1 MPLSHLFL
9 DLNSYFAS
17 CEQQLTPAARGRPLA
32 VVATDTPA
40 GCCIAASIEAKKLG
54 IKTGM
59 RLGEARAI
67 FPGVIAALSRPTK
80 YVEFHHQIIAAVES
94 VVPVE
99 AVHSI
104 DEMSCRLI
112 GDEQIE
118 ANARAI
124 AEKVRRA
131 IRERV
136 GECLRC
142 SIGLAPNRF
151 LGKVGTDMMKPDGL
165 VVINDADLPHKLFTL
180 NLIDLPGIG
189 KKMLARLNAKGIRS
203 VEQLCSLSE
212 PQMLDAWES
221 VLGRYWFLWLRG
233 QEAWERPTVKRSI
246 GHQHVLPPKRRNDAE
261 AWAIALRLLHKAAER
276 MRHLGYW
283 TQCLSL
289 SVGCTPTP
297 NSPSNMSG
305 RAADGTR
312 ETPIWG
318 GGSRRSWHA
327 TRHFQGGCQDTLT
340 LATALRELWASRP
353 SGSPN
358 FVDVTLSDLIRND
371 SVTQPLFPEPQQR
384 AKLAEAMD
392 KLSRKFGRHAV
403 YIASM
408 HDARKAAAG
417 GIAFRSIPDLNLADS
432 VQDRT
437 KDDDELAR

>member
-17 CEQQLTPAARGRPLA
+17 CEQQLTPSARGKPLA
-32 VVATDTPA
+32 VVATDSPA
-40 GCCIAASIEAKKLG
+40 GCCIAVSIEAKRLG

-67 FPGVIAALSRPTK
+67 DPNLIAARSRPSK

-94 VVPVE
+94 VLPVE

-104 DEMSCRLI
+104 DEMSCRLL
-112 GDEQIE
+112 GDEQLE
-118 ANARAI
+118 PNARAI

-131 IRERV
+131 IRTRA

-151 LGKVGTDMMKPDGL
+151 LGKVATDMMKPDGL
-165 VVINDADLPHKLFTL
+165 VIINDADLPHKLFAL

-203 VEQLCSLSE
+203 VEHLCSLSE
-212 PQMLDAWES
+212 AHMLDAWES

-233 QEAWERPTVKRSI
+233 QDAWERPTVKRSI
-246 GHQHVLPPKRRNDAE
+246 GHQHVLPPKRRNDAD

-289 SVGCTPTP
+289 SVGLSPAAS
-297 NSPSNMSG
+297 SPSV
-305 RAADGTR
+305 RATHDTR
-312 ETPIWG
+312 ESPVWG
-318 GGSRRSWHA
+318 GGSRRTWHA
-327 TRHFQGGCQDTLT
+327 AHHFPGGCQDTLT
-340 LATALRELWASRP
+340 LATALRSLWASRP
-353 SGSPN
+353 ASIPN
-358 FVDVTLSDLIRND
+358 FVDVTLSDLIHND
-371 SVTQPLFPEPQQR
+371 SVTQPLFPEQQQR
-384 AKLAEAMD
+384 AKLAQAMD
-392 KLSRKFGRHAV
+392 QLSRKFGRHAV

-408 HDARKAAAG
+408 HHARNAAAG

-437 KDDDELAR
+437 TDDDAPNS

>member
-17 CEQQLTPAARGRPLA
+17 CEQQLTPAARGKPLA

-40 GCCIAASIEAKKLG
+40 GCCIAASIEAKRLG

-67 FPGVIAALSRPTK
+67 YPGVIAALSRPTK

-165 VVINDADLPHKLFTL
+165 VILNDSDLPQKLFTL

-212 PQMLDAWES
+212 AQMLDSWES
-221 VLGRYWFLWLRG
+221 VLGRYWYLWLRG
-233 QEAWERPTVKRSI
+233 QDAWERPTVKRSI

-283 TQCLSL
+283 AQRLSL
-289 SVGCTPTP
+289 SIGIQ
-297 NSPSNMSG
+297 SPEAARSYRGGGGENASISPAWGG
-305 RAADGTR
+305 RRAWR
-312 ETPIWG
+312 ET
-318 GGSRRSWHA
+318 A
-327 TRHFQGGCQDTLT
+327 HFEGGCQDTLT
-340 LATALRELWASRP
+340 LATALRRLWESRAA
-353 SGSPN
+353 GSPN
-358 FVDVTLSDLIRND
+358 FVDVTLFDLIRND
-371 SVTQPLFPEPQQR
+371 CVTQPLFAEPQQR
-384 AKLAEAMD
+384 ARLAEAMD

-408 HDARKAAAG
+408 HDARQAAAG

-437 KDDDELAR
+437 QDDDGLKS

>member
-17 CEQQLTPAARGRPLA
+17 CEQQLMPAARGKPLV

-40 GCCIAASIEAKKLG
+40 GCCIAASIEAKRLG

-67 FPGVIAALSRPTK
+67 APKVIAAKSRPTR
-80 YVEFHHQIIAAVES
+80 YIEFHHQILAAVES

-104 DEMSCRLI
+104 DELSCRLI
-112 GDEQIE
+112 GDEQVE
-118 ANARAI
+118 EKARDI
-124 AEKVRRA
+124 AERARKA

-165 VVINDADLPHKLFTL
+165 VVIRESDLPGKLYSL
-180 NLIDLPGIG
+180 NLIDFPGIG
-189 KKMLARLNAKGIRS
+189 KKMLARLHAKGIRTT
-203 VEQLCSLSE
+203 EQLCALSE
-212 PQMLDAWES
+212 PQMVEAWES
-221 VLGRYWFLWLRG
+221 VLGRYWYLWLRG
-233 QEAWERPTVKRSI
+233 KEAWERPTVKRSI

-283 TQCLSL
+283 AQKMSL
-289 SVGCTPTP
+289 SIGIQ
-297 NSPSNMSG
+297 
-305 RAADGTR
+305 AADAGRGYTGGGG
-312 ETPIWG
+312 EGASISPAWG
-318 GGSRRSWHA
+318 GRRSWRETA
-327 TRHFQGGCQDTLT
+327 SFEGGCQDTLT
-340 LATALRELWASRP
+340 LATALRTLWDVRAP
-353 SGSPN
+353 GSPN
-358 FVDVTLSDLIRND
+358 FVDVTLFELVRND
-371 SVTQPLFPEPQQR
+371 CVTQPLFAEGQQR
-384 AKLAEAMD
+384 ARLAEAMD
-392 KLSRKFGRHAV
+392 KLSRKFGRNAV
-403 YIASM
+403 YLASM
-408 HDARKAAAG
+408 HEARTSSVG
-417 GIAFRSIPDLNLADS
+417 GIAFRSIPDLSLADR

-437 KDDDELAR
+437 EEEDSGV

>member
-1 MPLSHLFL
+1 MPLSCLFL

-17 CEQQLTPAARGRPLA
+17 CEQQLTPSARGKPLV

-40 GCCIAASIEAKKLG
+40 GCCIAASIEAKRLG

-94 VVPVE
+94 VLPVE

-104 DEMSCRLI
+104 DEMSCRLL
-112 GDEQIE
+112 GDEQLE
-118 ANARAI
+118 PNARAL

-131 IRERV
+131 IRHRA

-151 LGKVGTDMMKPDGL
+151 LAKVATDMMKPDGL
-165 VVINDADLPHKLFTL
+165 VIINNADLPHKLFAL

-189 KKMLARLNAKGIRS
+189 KRMLARLHAKGIRS
-203 VEQLCSLSE
+203 VEHLCSLSE
-212 PQMLDAWES
+212 AQMLDAWES

-233 QEAWERPTVKRSI
+233 QETDDRPTVKRSI
-246 GHQHVLPPKRRNDAE
+246 GHQHVLPPTRRNDPD

-283 TQCLSL
+283 TQRLSL
-289 SVGCTPTP
+289 SIGLAPIA
-297 NSPSNMSG
+297 G
-305 RAADGTR
+305 RGPDGTR
-312 ETPIWG
+312 ETPAWG

-327 TRHFQGGCQDTLT
+327 TQHFHGGCQDTLT
-340 LATALRELWASRP
+340 LASSLRSLWASRP
-353 SGSPN
+353 AGCPN

-371 SVTQPLFPEPQQR
+371 SVTQPLFPELQQR
-384 AKLAEAMD
+384 AKLAQAMD
-392 KLSRKFGRHAV
+392 QLSRKFGRHAV

-408 HDARKAAAG
+408 HVARNAAVG
-417 GIAFRSIPDLNLADS
+417 GIAFRSIPDLNLADT

-437 KDDDELAR
+437 KDDHPAA